1 LTRTGPKKR
10 ELETAEVRERERER
24 KGADGEKLHRSV
36 RLGGR
41 GGQEAQGGGG
51 IDSGFEE

>member
-1 LTRTGPKKR
+1 MTRTGPKKR